1 MDEGKDKKEKEEKP
15 EQRPGYIPPKH
26 LKSIESIISELIWG
40 AINGTLSPEEA
51 VKYAQEQIL
60 RV

>member
-26 LKSIESIISELIWG
+26 LKSFV
-40 AINGTLSPEEA
+40 AIDFEAANGEVTSA
-51 VKYAQEQIL
+51 CSVGIVIVKRLY
-60 RV
+60 RDTV